1 MAQQDAPNHSTP
13 QLTGQPCL
21 GLALTPTC
29 ICSGSAKDSHRTCD
43 LRPAINR
50 TGTATRFDTD
60 RETMRL
66 INIRTLQLTSFDE
79 APPYAILSHR
89 WTDHEMTFER
99 FMKQTQRPSS
109 PLAEPPHR
117 PGPGFT
123 KIERFCKL
131 LRKPSFYSSMSLEAV
146 EWCWVDT
153 CCIDKRSSAELS
165 EAVNS
170 MARWY
175 SNARV
180 CVAYL
185 GDVLNHDAQ
194 TDGQEAQLC
203 KSTWFTRGWT
213 LQELLFSSHM
223 MFYDRD
229 WNFIP
234 GFNKRTRS
242 GALALSLICG
252 VPEHCLL
259 AGQSV
264 YKESVADRMSWA
276 ARRSTTRPE
285 DEAYCLLGLFNINM
299 PLLYGEGSSRAFF
312 RLQKEII
319 ERYDDETLFAWL
331 DRKPAPD
338 GPQRE
343 IMPILAAHPSWFVKK
358 TRLST
363 HPAPFAAHSP
373 YRITNRGLAIVSA
386 AVEFSDIPPLNG
398 EKALSLVGREVLVL
412 QLNCYAHFAS
422 PSKSSSDSGSRQAVM
437 ICLRRLL
444 SSTNGP
450 TFYARTFCWT
460 TGAALWERLTDYTVK
475 APHIGVRRIAPKTYY
490 IATSWE
496 QIQTLGPLLVNR
508 ADAKHSDIPTLD
520 NFFED
525 KYS

>member
-1 MAQQDAPNHSTP
+1 
-13 QLTGQPCL
+13 
-21 GLALTPTC
+21 
-29 ICSGSAKDSHRTCD
+29 
-43 LRPAINR
+43 
-50 TGTATRFDTD
+50 
-60 RETMRL
+60 MRL
-66 INIRTLQLTSFDE
+66 INIRTLQLISFDE

-89 WTDHEMTFER
+89 WTDQEMTFER
-99 FMKQTQRPSS
+99 FMKPAQRT
-109 PLAEPPHR
+109 
-117 PGPGFT
+117 GPGFT
-123 KIERFCKL
+123 KIEKFCKL
-131 LRKPSFYSSMSLEAV
+131 LRKPSFYSSMALRPV

-175 SNARV
+175 MYARV
-180 CVAYL
+180 CVAYI
-185 GDVLNHDAQ
+185 GDVSSRDVQ
-194 TDGQEAQLC
+194 TNEREAQLGQ
-203 KSTWFTRGWT
+203 STWFTRGWT
-213 LQELLFSSHM
+213 LQELLFSSYI

-229 WNFIP
+229 WSLIP
-234 GFNKRTRS
+234 GFNKRTRA

-259 AGQSV
+259 DGQSV

-276 ARRSTTRPE
+276 ARRQTTRPE

-312 RLQKEII
+312 RLQKEIV

-331 DRKPAPD
+331 DRKPAPGD
-338 GPQRE
+338 PQRE
-343 IMPILAAHPSWFVKK
+343 IMPILAPHASWFVKK
-358 TRLST
+358 KRLST

-398 EKALSLVGREVLVL
+398 EKALSLVGSEVLVL

-422 PSKSSSDSGSRQAVM
+422 TPESSSDAGTRSAFM

-460 TGAALWERLTDYTVK
+460 TGAALWKQLTDYTAK
-475 APHIGVRRIAPKTYY
+475 APHVRVRRLAPKTYY

-508 ADAKHSDIPTLD
+508 ADAKHSGIPTLD
-520 NFFED
+520 SFFES
-525 KYS
+525 KYG

>member
-1 MAQQDAPNHSTP
+1 
-13 QLTGQPCL
+13 
-21 GLALTPTC
+21 
-29 ICSGSAKDSHRTCD
+29 
-43 LRPAINR
+43 
-50 TGTATRFDTD
+50 
-60 RETMRL
+60 MRL

-89 WTDHEMTFER
+89 WTDQEMTFER
-99 FMKQTQRPSS
+99 FMKPAQRT
-109 PLAEPPHR
+109 
-117 PGPGFT
+117 GPGFN

-131 LRKPSFYSSMSLEAV
+131 LRKASFYSSMSLDPV

-175 SNARV
+175 MNATV
-180 CVAYL
+180 CVAHL
-185 GDVLNHDAQ
+185 GDVSSLDAQ
-194 TDGQEAQLC
+194 ADHRETQLGQ
-203 KSTWFTRGWT
+203 STWFTRGWT
-213 LQELLFSSHM
+213 LQELLFSSYI

-229 WNFIP
+229 WSLVP

-259 AGQSV
+259 DSQFV

-276 ARRSTTRPE
+276 SRRQTTRPE

-319 ERYDDETLFAWL
+319 ERYDDETIFAWL
-331 DRKPAPD
+331 ELKPEPNR
-338 GPQRE
+338 PQRE
-343 IMPILAAHPSWFVKK
+343 IMPILAPHPSWFVKRM
-358 TRLST
+358 RLST
-363 HPAPFAAHSP
+363 HPAPFVARSP

-398 EKALSLVGREVLVL
+398 ERALSLVGREVIVL
-412 QLNCYAHFAS
+412 QLNCYANFAN
-422 PSKSSSDSGSRQAVM
+422 PPDSSWDEGPRQAAVI

-460 TGAALWERLTDYTVK
+460 TGASLWEMLTDYTAK
-475 APHIGVRRIAPKTYY
+475 SPFIAARRLEPRTYY

-496 QIQTLGPLLVNR
+496 QIQTLGPLLVNSVNR
-508 ADAKHSDIPTLD
+508 ADAQHSNIPTLD
-520 NFFED
+520 NFFERIFD
-525 KYS
+525 